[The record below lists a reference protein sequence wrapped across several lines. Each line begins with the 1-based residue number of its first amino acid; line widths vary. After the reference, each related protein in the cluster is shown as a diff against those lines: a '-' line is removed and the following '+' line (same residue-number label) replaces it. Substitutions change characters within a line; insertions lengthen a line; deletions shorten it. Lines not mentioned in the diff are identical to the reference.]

1 MPKKGHTSMFA
12 RFNIMST
19 ILTVSV
25 SLPAWGNPYDGCPDH
40 SDKVKDPNPETPK
53 DPCGGDYTF
62 LEGADPVPVSWD
74 WFHCVKSNK
83 CIHHSGRCDKIP
95 NPACIFENKTTG
107 KTIVEDE
114 DGCDY
119 QGLISKSATY
129 KCQSKNNNKDSLAV
143 LSTVFNYTLLNSGD
157 FSVKKALVPN
167 VPVLRK
173 GTIVTIRATR
183 CDGVV
188 ECGDGSDE
196 NGCGMEVEDSIL
208 AGKTLLTY
216 IFCQDFL
223 FYTVNNYRQVTGI
236 PIGGNFAFSYT
247 GTAQKLYRQV
257 L

>member
-1 MPKKGHTSMFA
+1 
-12 RFNIMST
+12 MST
-19 ILTVSV
+19 ILTLSV
-25 SLPAWGNPYDGCPDH
+25 SLSDWGRPDTGCPDH
-40 SDKVKDPNPETPK
+40 SDKVKDPNPETPE
-53 DPCGGDYTF
+53 CGGDSYTYT
-62 LEGADPVPVSWD
+62 DDYSVKTVTVDWD
-74 WFHCVKSNK
+74 WFYCPQSKK
-83 CIHHSGRCDKIP
+83 CIHRSGRCDKIP

-129 KCQSKNNNKDSLAV
+129 KCESKNNNKDSLAV
-143 LSTVFNYTLLNSGD
+143 LSTFFNFTLFNPSS
-157 FSVKKALVPN
+157 SVEDIFQYNQTVIAL
-167 VPVLRK
+167 
-173 GTIVTIRATR
+173 GTIVTIRATK

-196 NGCGMEVEDSIL
+196 NNGCGMEVENTIL

-223 FYTVNNYRQVTGI
+223 LYIFNNYRQFTGI
-236 PIGGNFAFSYT
+236 PTGENFAFPYT
-247 GTAQKLYRQV
+247 GTAQKLYSHV